1 MLAILDF
8 FYKYSFE
15 CVHQSS
21 NLEKR
26 SDLRKQSQ
34 GWKKKSYIFFE
45 NSYKKY
51 EFIKIIRL
59 KER

>member
-21 NLEKR
+21 NLEKKVWFNEAISR
-26 SDLRKQSQ
+26 M
-34 GWKKKSYIFFE
+34 KKKSYIFFE